1 MNNNEINAVAE
12 SCCCKKAQNTVENKP
27 LYNEILAQNLS
38 LYPPANGC
46 MVCGAEL
53 SLNTPK
59 DDRIIIEAS
68 TKGIL
73 GTFYC
78 IVNDVLKDQINLD
91 DIIIVN
97 LDDMTEVA
105 TVIETN
111 QLVSIK
117 RQRLGLC
124 GEPLPVLLRKVT
136 EEDLLIVEK
145 NLAEE
150 KKAHELFRA
159 KAQKY
164 NLNMKL
170 VDIHYQFD
178 RNKLYFFY
186 TADGRVDFREL
197 AKDLAGCFRTR
208 IELRQI
214 GVRDEAKRIGGLGTC
229 GREFC
234 CSKFLN
240 NFKKITTQLASE
252 QNLASSFSKLSG
264 PCGKLKCCLSFE
276 HKDASLIEEL
286 QASNPEQQTIQT
298 EQVKEQGK
306 VKEPEQV

>member
-1 MNNNEINAVAE
+1 MNKNDINAVTE
-12 SCCCKKAQNTVENKP
+12 GCSCKKSQNHSEKNP
-27 LYNEILAQNLS
+27 IYNDILIHNLS
-38 LYPPANGC
+38 ATPSVSGC

-53 SLNTPK
+53 SAVTPK
-59 DDRIIIEAS
+59 DERIIIEAS

-73 GTFYC
+73 GAFYC
-78 IVNDVLKDQINLD
+78 VVNNELKDQIKVD
-91 DIIIVN
+91 DQIIFS
-97 LDDMTEVA
+97 LDDMIEVA
-105 TVIETN
+105 TVLELNEYT
-111 QLVSIK
+111 SIK
-117 RQRLGLC
+117 RQRFGLY
-124 GEPLPVLLRKVT
+124 GEPLPSLLRIVS
-136 EEDLLIVEK
+136 EEDRLVLEK
-145 NLAEE
+145 NQQEEAKAEE
-150 KKAHELFRA
+150 LF
-159 KAQKY
+159 KVKVQKY

-197 AKDLAGCFRTR
+197 AKDLAACFRTR

-214 GVRDEAKRIGGLGTC
+214 GVRDEAKRIGGMGTC

-234 CSKFLN
+234 CSSFLT

-276 HKDASLIEEL
+276 HKDEEL
-286 QASNPEQQTIQT
+286 INQLQSTPPEHM
-298 EQVKEQGK
+298 E
-306 VKEPEQV
+306 

>member
-1 MNNNEINAVAE
+1 MNKNELSAVTDG
-12 SCCCKKAQNTVENKP
+12 CGGCKKVQNPSNIKP
-27 LYNEILAQNLS
+27 IYNEILIQNLS
-38 LYPPANGC
+38 SSLSVSGC
-46 MVCGAEL
+46 MSCGAEFL
-53 SLNTPK
+53 SITPK
-59 DDRIIIEAS
+59 DERIIIEAQ

-78 IVNDVLKDQINLD
+78 VVNDEFKDQISAGD
-91 DIIIVN
+91 VIIIN
-97 LDDMTEVA
+97 FEDMTEVA

-111 QLVSIK
+111 EFTCIK
-117 RQRLGLC
+117 RQKLGLY
-124 GEPLPVLLRKVT
+124 GEPIPAFLRKLN
-136 EEDLLIVEK
+136 EEDQNMLDK
-145 NLAEE
+145 NRQEE
-150 KKAHELFRA
+150 AKAHELF
-159 KAQKY
+159 KVKVQKY
-164 NLNMKL
+164 SLNMKL

-214 GVRDEAKRIGGLGTC
+214 GVRDEAKRTGGMGTC

-234 CSKFLN
+234 CSSFLN

-276 HKDASLIEEL
+276 PKDSFGDET
-286 QASNPEQQTIQT
+286 QAKPHVDNLEQS
-298 EQVKEQGK
+298 
-306 VKEPEQV
+306 